1 MILIDM
7 NQIMISNLMMQL
19 KYDTL
24 NENLVRHMVLTG
36 LRSYEKQFSLQYGDL
51 VLAYDSKHYW
61 RKEVFPY
68 YKQNRK
74 KDREASELDWNAIF
88 EVLNKI
94 RDEIKVY
101 FPYKV
106 VEVYGAEADDV
117 ICTLCKHQAKVNIQ
131 LQKEGQQ
138 KEKILILSGDKD
150 FIQLQKYPFVKQFN
164 PILKKEIKHDDPKS
178 YVLEHVIKGDKSDGI
193 PNFLS
198 DDDTFVTNKRQ
209 KPISK
214 KNLERW
220 VSLDPWDFC
229 STPEAKANYLRNRK
243 LIDFEC
249 VPADIENKIIDQYE
263 SLNTDEKQVPLEY
276 FQKHQLN
283 DLMQEFYFR
292 RNKLTFNNK

>member
-19 KYDTL
+19 KGDAL
-24 NENLVRHMVLTG
+24 NENLVRHMVLTA
-36 LRSYEKQFSLQYGDL
+36 LRAFEKQYSPKYGEI

-61 RKEVFPY
+61 RKEAFPF

-74 KDREASELDWNAIF
+74 KDREASDLDWNAIF

-94 RDEIKVY
+94 RDEIKTY

-117 ICTLCKHQAKVNIQ
+117 ISTLTTYQAYRNIK
-131 LQKEGQQ
+131 LEKED
-138 KEKILILSGDKD
+138 KEPEEVLILSGDKD
-150 FIQLQKYPFVKQFN
+150 FIQLQKYPFVKQYN

-178 YVLEHVIKGDKSDGI
+178 YAKEHILKGDKSDGI

-198 DDDTFVTNKRQ
+198 DDDTFVVGKRQ

-220 VSLDPWDFC
+220 VTLNPCDFC
-229 STPEAKANYLRNRK
+229 QTPETKANYLRNK
-243 LIDFEC
+243 NLIDLEC
-249 VPADIENKIIDQYE
+249 IPENLGVEIINYYK
-263 SLNTDEKQVPLEY
+263 SLNNSERKVPLEY
-276 FQKHQLN
+276 FKKYQLVK
-283 DLMQEFYFR
+283 LMEEFVFR
-292 RNKLTFNNK
+292 NTKPF

>member
-19 KYDTL
+19 KMSVL

-36 LRSYEKQFSLQYGDL
+36 LLSYERQYKQTYGEM

-61 RKEVFPY
+61 RKSTFPF

-74 KDREASELDWNAIF
+74 KDREESELDWNAIF

-94 RDEIKVY
+94 RDEIKNY

-117 ICTLCKHQAKVNIQ
+117 ISTLVKHQAKINIKKHKAGET
-131 LQKEGQQ
+131 LDKV
-138 KEKILILSGDKD
+138 LILSGDKD
-150 FIQLQKYPFVKQFN
+150 FIQLQRYPFVKQFN
-164 PILKKEIKHDDPKS
+164 PILKKEIKHEDPKT
-178 YVLEHVIKGDKSDGI
+178 YVLEHILKGDKSDGI

-198 DDDTFVTNKRQ
+198 DADTFVTGKRQ

-214 KNLERW
+214 KNLDKW
-220 VSLDPWDFC
+220 VRLDPSVFC
-229 STPEAKANYLRNRK
+229 NTKELMDNYERNK
-243 LIDFEC
+243 NLIDLTCIPRDLEQ
-249 VPADIENKIIDQYE
+249 KIIDEYL
-263 SLNTDEKQVPLEY
+263 SLNNQEKQVPLQY
-276 FQKHQLN
+276 FQEHQLN
-283 DLMQEFYFR
+283 DLMQEYFF
-292 RNKLTFNNK
+292 RNKLSFNNN